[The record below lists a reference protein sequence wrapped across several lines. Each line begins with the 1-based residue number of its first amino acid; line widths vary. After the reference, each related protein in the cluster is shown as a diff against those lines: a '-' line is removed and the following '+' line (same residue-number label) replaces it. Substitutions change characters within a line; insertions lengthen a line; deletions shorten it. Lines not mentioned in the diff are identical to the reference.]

1 MLRRSHKP
9 VLLVVNKVDSFKKFM
24 TDVYEFYNL
33 GIGDPI
39 PVSAAS
45 QLGIGDMLDEVVK
58 HFDEDQLEE
67 AEDERPRIAVVG
79 KPNVGK
85 SSIINKLI
93 CENRVIVSNVVTPSI
108 RRSSGTRS
116 PMCLST
122 PQVFAG
128 RTRLKKSW
136 SATVSSVR

>member
-1 MLRRSHKP
+1 
-9 VLLVVNKVDSFKKFM
+9 M

-93 CENRVIVSNVVTPSI
+93 GENRVIVSNVEMCIRDRSKTPWSTIAPPKAAPWPSMYLVVEWVTISAPHSKG
-108 RRSSGTRS
+108 RQFTGLG
-116 PMCLST
+116 LS
-122 PQVFAG
+122 
-128 RTRLKKSW
+128 LIHI
-136 SATVSSVR
+136 